1 MKNEKWK
8 MIRSTQCPLERPQ
21 PMDCEGTSSPPTRRC
36 LPAGA
41 ATLFLFSDWII
52 TQRCCCRFVRS
63 KETRWRPP
71 GHQEWEQKK
80 TEAHLTAPFPKVGF
94 TQTFKP
100 TCDIIGTETASFASS
115 PDARMSCEDLSITK
129 ENGSPNLSF
138 QVFCSFW
145 GGIMEPGSFLHSLFQ
160 FRSHARV
167 NAPSRRSKLT
177 SDWGPVQSSSC
188 SFLLNWIGL
197 RANVLFTVAGQESAF
212 SHWCRVPFHT
222 TFYHN
227 F

>member
-1 MKNEKWK
+1 MKNERWK

-80 TEAHLTAPFPKVGF
+80 TEAHLTAPFPKTWHQNVLWGSQHHKRERQPKSQLSGF
-94 TQTFKP
+94 LF
-100 TCDIIGTETASFASS
+100 IL
-115 PDARMSCEDLSITK
+115 R
-129 ENGSPNLSF
+129 
-138 QVFCSFW
+138 
-145 GGIMEPGSFLHSLFQ
+145 GGIMEPGSFRHSLFQ

-167 NAPSRRSKLT
+167 NAPSRRSELT

>member
-1 MKNEKWK
+1 MKNERWK

-115 PDARMSCEDLSITK
+115 PDTRMSCEDLSITK

-145 GGIMEPGSFLHSLFQ
+145 GGGLWNPGASVIHYFSLGLMPE
-160 FRSHARV
+160 STLRV
-167 NAPSRRSKLT
+167 DAPSWRLT
-177 SDWGPVQSSSC
+177 EDQFNPPAVVSS
-188 SFLLNWIGL
+188 
-197 RANVLFTVAGQESAF
+197 
-212 SHWCRVPFHT
+212 
-222 TFYHN
+222 
-227 F
+227 

>member
-1 MKNEKWK
+1 
-8 MIRSTQCPLERPQ
+8 MIRSTQGPLERPQ

-100 TCDIIGTETASFASS
+100 TCDIIGTETASFAAQISAFRFFVHFEGGLWN
-115 PDARMSCEDLSITK
+115 PGA
-129 ENGSPNLSF
+129 SF
-138 QVFCSFW
+138 IHYF
-145 GGIMEPGSFLHSLFQ
+145 SLGLMPE
-160 FRSHARV
+160 STLRV
-167 NAPSRRSKLT
+167 DAPS
-177 SDWGPVQSSSC
+177 
-188 SFLLNWIGL
+188 
-197 RANVLFTVAGQESAF
+197 
-212 SHWCRVPFHT
+212 
-222 TFYHN
+222 
-227 F
+227 